1 MAVKVLFCHGLETG
15 PFGRK
20 YAALV
25 AAGLEV
31 IAPDCQ
37 GLPLLE
43 RVSIVAPL
51 VLEHAPLLVGS
62 SYGGAVAV
70 LASMRAQIPL
80 PGIVLCAPAL
90 HMTDEPGG
98 LRAMARTV
106 ILHGTADDVV
116 PIAVSREYAERTG
129 AELIEL
135 QDDHRLSHSDPVM
148 IAAVRRLISG

>member
-1 MAVKVLFCHGLETG
+1 MSTQVLFCHGLETG

-20 YAALV
+20 YAAMV
-25 AAGLEV
+25 EAGLEV

-37 GLPLLE
+37 GMPLLDRVEVVLPLILKHTP
-43 RVSIVAPL
+43 I
-51 VLEHAPLLVGS
+51 LVGS

-90 HMTDEPGG
+90 DRVDEPGQ
-98 LRAMARTV
+98 LRAVARTI
-106 ILHGTADDVV
+106 ILHGLADDVV
-116 PIAVSREYAERTG
+116 PIEVSREYARRTG

-135 QDDHRLSHSDPVM
+135 QDDHRLSHSDPLM
-148 IAAVRRLISG
+148 IEAVRKLMAG